1 MNELSDWTWNV
12 AWWSDPVLLGHYP
25 EEGLEC
31 FEPYLPKITEE
42 DMKLISEPIDIYGQ
56 NIYNGKCV
64 ERGEDGKPKVVK
76 RYPGFPRT
84 AIGWPVTPECLYWGP
99 KFLYERYEKPIYIT
113 ENGMSCHD
121 VISLDGKV
129 HDPNRIDFLSRYLG
143 QLKRAAQE
151 IDVRGY
157 FQWSLTDNF
166 EWSRGYGEHFGLVYV
181 DYRNQERIWKD
192 SAYWYRDVIRT
203 NGAEL

>member
-1 MNELSDWTWNV
+1 
-12 AWWSDPVLLGHYP
+12 
-25 EEGLEC
+25 
-31 FEPYLPKITEE
+31 
-42 DMKLISEPIDIYGQ
+42 
-56 NIYNGKCV
+56 
-64 ERGEDGKPKVVK
+64 
-76 RYPGFPRT
+76 
-84 AIGWPVTPECLYWGP
+84 
-99 KFLYERYEKPIYIT
+99 PIYIT

-166 EWSRGYGEHFGLVYV
+166 EWSRGYDERFGLVYV
-181 DYRNQERIWKD
+181 DYPSQKRICKD
-192 SAYWYRDVIRT
+192 SAYWYKNMIST